1 MNNMTLINPY
11 TLNQLKNMDH
21 RMHSVDHS
29 IRLIRLEYMER
40 RKRKHEEARSKDV
53 YIRQDNVCIDINQET
68 EEQEEKDE
76 NKNFIT
82 CIFYIIFKL
91 LVSKND

>member
-1 MNNMTLINPY
+1 MTKMTFIKPY
-11 TLNQLKNMDH
+11 TLNQLKNMDS
-21 RMHSVDHS
+21 RFHSVDHS
-29 IRLIRLEYMER
+29 IRLIQLEYMER
-40 RKRKHEEARSKDV
+40 RKREHEEARSKDV

-91 LVSKND
+91 LVSKDS